1 MKKSLALLAI
11 TIAACVALADIT
23 YPVDVEN
30 TRWAIIDTNTAEI
43 IARNRVW
50 PRTDGGPIAGLASN
64 VVYLLETK
72 DAVPEYDYRVYSLQT
87 VATPNIPSNVMHTI
101 HTAIRR
107 PVAEIKDHIDN
118 REREAYSKLLNGEL
132 DREDIITRL
141 LLGALLNKEILG
153 QNPPAKVVAM
163 ANTYIQ
169 QVTWMWNNRA
179 TLVEKYE
186 QADNEEDLDMDA
198 GWTEE
203 IE

>member
-50 PRTDGGPIAGLASN
+50 PRTDGGPIVGLASN
-64 VVYLLETK
+64 IVYLLETK
-72 DAVPEYDYRVYSLQT
+72 DAVPEYDYRVYSLQS
-87 VATPNIPSNVMHTI
+87 VATPNIPSNVMHTA
-101 HTAIRR
+101 HTAIRH
-107 PVAEIKDHIDN
+107 PVAEVKDHIDN
-118 REREAYSKLLNGEL
+118 REREAYSKLLG
-132 DREDIITRL
+132 DDVSKQDIRNTL
-141 LLGALLNKEILG
+141 LLGAVLNKMMFN
-153 QNPPAKVVAM
+153 QNPPAKVVGM
-163 ANTYIQ
+163 ASNYVNEVIY
-169 QVTWMWNNRA
+169 MWQNKDRWIE
-179 TLVEKYE
+179 LYE